1 MYTNPSR
8 THLER
13 AQMLLQRSAPSDL
26 VIAQA
31 LVSIAASL
39 CSPSSPDV
47 IELVASR
54 LNQTYGNT
62 CWSMLTEG
70 EKQVYREQAAG
81 LLQEVVA

>member
-1 MYTNPSR
+1 MDTNPSR

-39 CSPSSPDV
+39 CSPSPDV

-62 CWSMLTEG
+62 YWSRLTEG